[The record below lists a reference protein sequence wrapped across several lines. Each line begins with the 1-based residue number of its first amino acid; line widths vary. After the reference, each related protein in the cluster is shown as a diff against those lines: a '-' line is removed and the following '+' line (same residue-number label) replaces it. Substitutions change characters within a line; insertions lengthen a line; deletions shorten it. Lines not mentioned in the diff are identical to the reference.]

1 MICGLIIAVALGTGA
16 VVRILSSVFIG
27 EENREDLSALIYIAF
42 TKAMLLTAVMTVLVV
57 ACAPLI
63 GRIFFPDT
71 ASSVY
76 GLTRQLFTIYG
87 RNGMTYLYPKIP
99 LKTWESALCMHWP
112 G

>member
-63 GRIFFPDT
+63 
-71 ASSVY
+71 SVPEDPIKNV
-76 GLTRQLFTIYG
+76 GIRLVHALTGIIEYQCLLGMNILSITI
-87 RNGMTYLYPKIP
+87 
-99 LKTWESALCMHWP
+99 A
-112 G
+112 